1 MLMKTLR
8 HGKANTHPPNPLG
21 TKGKSQKPQHNTNV
35 FRAKALYSVEDW
47 YSEPLLGLLDAF
59 KIARSARTVGNRLSW
74 RLTPLTLPGAG
85 RAGAS
90 LSCSTKQ
97 AIG

>member
-1 MLMKTLR
+1 MLTKTLR

-21 TKGKSQKPQHNTNV
+21 TNCKKQHNTNV